1 MKLDGYTLQYVFKDK
16 QKKKEKKHVQ
26 KQMADFVDEEV
37 VSFDELEDEEKV
49 VVNLLSNL
57 VTGLIFVFISLV

>member
-1 MKLDGYTLQYVFKDK
+1 
-16 QKKKEKKHVQ
+16 
-26 KQMADFVDEEV
+26 MADFVDEEV